1 MTVDGEKVPLPPVQ
15 EGIRK
20 EERVASNVE
29 KRGTCPGS
37 VLVLVGEVVVRRRVT
52 SVGRRWWGVSRE
64 CPSGGGGGGA
74 CHKCGEEGHMSR
86 ECLTGG
92 GGDNKCRNCRKVRVS
107 AYIRF
112 FN

>member
-1 MTVDGEKVPLPPVQ
+1 M
-15 EGIRK
+15 
-20 EERVASNVE
+20 
-29 KRGTCPGS
+29 
-37 VLVLVGEVVVRRRVT
+37 
-52 SVGRRWWGVSRE
+52 SRE

-86 ECLTGG
+86 ECPTGG

>member
-52 SVGRRWWGVSRE
+52 SVGRR
-64 CPSGGGGGGA
+64 A
-74 CHKCGEEGHMSR
+74 I
-86 ECLTGG
+86 CLGSVQAG
-92 GGDNKCRNCRKVRVS
+92 
-107 AYIRF
+107 
-112 FN
+112 